1 MSQHPQSDTD
11 TLRALVATLEQLIV
25 QASRTVDGLKEAIA
39 AAETH
44 LGEARAP
51 VETGTAPSGV
61 MPGSAERAAPP
72 SGVTRGRLPGI
83 VNPRAM
89 LGSAAREASSDPAT
103 HGAIPGVAAKYP
115 SPHARAREMSSPGAA
130 GQDSVRD
137 SAQPV
142 VARSSASG
150 AAVGSAL
157 PVAAAQDSAV
167 EGVLSHAVVG
177 DSVVGGGVPDA
188 AARDSGVEGVLSHA
202 VVGDSA
208 VEGALADAQGRDSA
222 GESMSS
228 VGPGYAWTG
237 VTRRVVVEQSALS
250 DVAERR
256 RMLGTAAHG
265 TVPVQRAGSEVTG
278 QRVRRARAEAAPGQ
292 DAVAT
297 SSSGTGGG
305 EPRPPPGGPTSGR

>member
-11 TLRALVATLEQLIV
+11 TLRALVATLEQLIA

-115 SPHARAREMSSPGAA
+115 SPHAGAREMWSPGAA
-130 GQDSVRD
+130 GQDSARD

-167 EGVLSHAVVG
+167 EGRS
-177 DSVVGGGVPDA
+177 PEA
-188 AARDSGVEGVLSHA
+188 AARDSGVEGVLSHV

-297 SSSGTGGG
+297 SSSGTRGR
-305 EPRPPPGGPTSGR
+305 EPRPPPGGPP

>member
-1 MSQHPQSDTD
+1 M
-11 TLRALVATLEQLIV
+11 EQLIV

-177 DSVVGGGVPDA
+177 DS
-188 AARDSGVEGVLSHA
+188 
-202 VVGDSA
+202 A

-297 SSSGTGGG
+297 SSSGTRAG
-305 EPRPPPGGPTSGR
+305 EPRPPPGAKSYVR